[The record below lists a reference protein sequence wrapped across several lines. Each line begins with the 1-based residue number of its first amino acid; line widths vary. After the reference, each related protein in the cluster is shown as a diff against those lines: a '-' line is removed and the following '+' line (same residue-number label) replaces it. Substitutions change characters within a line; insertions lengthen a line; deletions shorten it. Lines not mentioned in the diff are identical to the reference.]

1 LSENDA
7 CSMRELADGVV
18 VRDKTATGKSA
29 LELIQ
34 AERVWNFG
42 DVELE

>member
-1 LSENDA
+1 
-7 CSMRELADGVV
+7 MREQTDGVV
-18 VRDKTATGKSA
+18 VRDKTATLKSA

-42 DVELE
+42 DIELD